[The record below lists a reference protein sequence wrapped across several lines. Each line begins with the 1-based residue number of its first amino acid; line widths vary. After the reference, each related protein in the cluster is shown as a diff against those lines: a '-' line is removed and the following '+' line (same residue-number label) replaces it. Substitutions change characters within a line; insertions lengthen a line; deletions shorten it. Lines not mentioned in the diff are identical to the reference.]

1 MDTLAERVAAAIL
14 AYNKT
19 VSVMS
24 PNTVYMGHAEYYAA
38 VRDNREVGQLQQFMD
53 LTIVRVELSNYL
65 QVARV

>member
-19 VSVMS
+19 VCVMS
-24 PNTVYMGHAEYYAA
+24 PNTVYMGRAEYYAA
-38 VRDNREVGQLQQFMD
+38 VRDNREAGQFMD
-53 LTIVRVELSNYL
+53 LAIVRVELSNYL